1 MENSTVL
8 SRNPDL
14 LETIL
19 DKEVVLM
26 SIERGS
32 YYGMEKTAARIWQ
45 LLEKPKTRGD
55 LLQAL
60 VQEYAAPQ
68 ELIAKDMDIFLQ
80 KMRDNGIV
88 SFS

>member
-8 SRNPDL
+8 SRNPEL
-14 LETIL
+14 LENIL
-19 DKEVVLM
+19 DQEVVLM
-26 SIERGS
+26 SIERGC
-32 YYGMEKTAARIWQ
+32 YYGMEKTAARIWK
-45 LLEKPKTRGD
+45 LLEQPKTRGD

-60 VQEYAAPQ
+60 VQEYDAPQ

-80 KMRDNGIV
+80 RMNDNGIV